1 LFRDAPDYALEFR
14 NRLMNAMRRPLLGA
28 SGLAYDGRPLS
39 ITQATFGGRDM
50 DEQILNRRQILG
62 GMAAAGAAG
71 LVGGARDAAA
81 ADAPDV
87 GTAQPP
93 QITDVKGKVAYI
105 TGGSSGIGLGIAR
118 VFHEAGMKV
127 VIGYLDELHI
137 GDALKHFPDN
147 DPRIHSIKHDVMD
160 RDAWARTADEIE
172 KKFGAVQV
180 LVNNAGV
187 GLQAPA
193 STGTLKDWEWGLG
206 VNLWG
211 PIYGVHT
218 YVPRMLASKQGAHIV
233 TTTSTSGIL
242 PGSGAGVYT
251 VSKIAAVGLM
261 EELRQELRNT
271 NIGTT
276 CFVPG
281 LTATNIGQSESY
293 RPASLKNDGPPAL
306 APGAQPR
313 LPGAGGPRPPRP
325 PAADT
330 GSPAAARPMDPLV
343 AARFVLDGIL
353 NNDLFVVAE
362 PEYRVGVE
370 ARCNALLESCVQFK
384 PLPPEL
390 LRGNFYRT
398 PIYVQE
404 IAHRKATRTRDIAG
418 T

>member
-1 LFRDAPDYALEFR
+1 
-14 NRLMNAMRRPLLGA
+14 
-28 SGLAYDGRPLS
+28 
-39 ITQATFGGRDM
+39 M
-50 DEQILNRRQILG
+50 DEQTLNRRQILG

-71 LVGGARDAAA
+71 LVGGVGARDAAA
-81 ADAPDV
+81 ADAPDI
-87 GTAQPP
+87 GAAQPP

-118 VFHEAGMKV
+118 VFYEAGMKV
-127 VIGYLDELHI
+127 VIGYLDDLHI
-137 GDALKHFPDN
+137 GDALKHFPEH
-147 DPRIHSIKHDVMD
+147 DPRVYSIKHDVMD
-160 RDAWARTADEIE
+160 REAWQRTADEIDR
-172 KKFGAVQV
+172 KFGAVHV

-293 RPASLKNDGPPAL
+293 RPAALKNDGPAAL

-313 LPGAGGPRPPRP
+313 PPGGGGPRPPRP

-330 GSPAAARPMDPLV
+330 GSPAAVRPMDPLV

-384 PLPPEL
+384 PLPAEL

-398 PIYVQE
+398 PIYLQE
-404 IAHRKATRTRDIAG
+404 IAHRKSTRARDIAG